1 MRKEAR
7 TLNSENNTRKRVPK
21 PVRRRQKAKRVG
33 SGFVLLILAAV
44 LAIGGTLA
52 YIIANTEEVRNKFT
66 PGEVRCEVVEQWE
79 EPHKVKSDVKIKNT
93 GNTAAY
99 IRATYVVTWQKEDGT
114 VNGKMPVA
122 GTDYTIDVESA
133 KERGWMLIDGY
144 WYYTSP
150 VSAGGETGVL
160 IASCK
165 LAEGAAVPTGYHL
178 SVEIIASAIQ
188 SEPASVVAE
197 KWHVAVDNGEIT
209 GAAASADTTKGA

>member
-1 MRKEAR
+1 M
-7 TLNSENNTRKRVPK
+7 NSENNTRKRVPK

-52 YIIANTEEVRNKFT
+52 YIIANTVSVENKFT
-66 PGEVRCEVVEQWE
+66 PGEVRCEVLEDFD
-79 EPHKVKSDVKIKNT
+79 KITKSNVRIKNT

-99 IRATYVVTWQKEDGT
+99 IRATYVVTWQKDGGT
-114 VNGKMPVA
+114 VNGKMPVV
-122 GTDYTIDVESA
+122 GTDYTIEFAENS
-133 KERGWMLIDGY
+133 GWELIGDY

-150 VSAGGETGVL
+150 VAAGGETGVL

-165 LAEGAAVPTGYHL
+165 LAEGAAVPTGYYL

-197 KWHVAVDNGEIT
+197 KWHVAVDNGKIT

>member
-1 MRKEAR
+1 M
-7 TLNSENNTRKRVPK
+7 NSENNTRKRVPK

-33 SGFVLLILAAV
+33 SGFVLLILAVV

-52 YIIANTEEVRNKFT
+52 YIIANTVSVENKFT
-66 PGEVRCEVVEQWE
+66 PGEVRCEVE
-79 EPHKVKSDVKIKNT
+79 ETFKHNVKSDVKIKNT

-99 IRATYVVTWQKEDGT
+99 IRATYVVTWQKDDGT
-114 VNGKMPVA
+114 VNGKMPVV
-122 GTDYTIDVESA
+122 GTDYTIEFAENS
-133 KERGWMLIDGY
+133 GWKLIGDY

-150 VSAGGETGVL
+150 VAAGGETGVL

-165 LAEGAAVPTGYHL
+165 LAEGAAVSTDYHL

-209 GAAASADTTKGA
+209 GAATSADTTKGA

>member
-1 MRKEAR
+1 M
-7 TLNSENNTRKRVPK
+7 NSENNTRKRVPK

-33 SGFVLLILAAV
+33 SGFVLLILAMV

-52 YIIANTEEVRNKFT
+52 YIIANTVSVENKFT
-66 PGEVRCEVVEQWE
+66 PGEVRCEVE
-79 EPHKVKSDVKIKNT
+79 ETFKNNVKSDVKIKNT

-99 IRATYVVTWQKEDGT
+99 IRATYVVTWQKDDGT
-114 VNGKMPVA
+114 VNGKMPVV
-122 GTDYTIDVESA
+122 GTDYTIEFAENS
-133 KERGWMLIDGY
+133 GWKLIGDY

-150 VSAGGETGVL
+150 VAAGGETGVL

-197 KWHVAVDNGEIT
+197 KWHVAVDNGKIT

>member
-1 MRKEAR
+1 M
-7 TLNSENNTRKRVPK
+7 NSENNTRKRVPK
-21 PVRRRQKAKRVG
+21 PVKRRQKAKRVG
-33 SGFVLLILAAV
+33 SGFVLLILAVV

-52 YIIANTEEVRNKFT
+52 YIIANTEEVKNKFT
-66 PGEVRCEVVEQWE
+66 PGEVRCEVLEDFD
-79 EPHKVKSDVKIKNT
+79 KITKSNVRIKNT

-114 VNGKMPVA
+114 VNGKMPVV
-122 GTDYTIDVESA
+122 GTDYTIEFAENS
-133 KERGWMLIDGY
+133 GWELIGDY
-144 WYYTSP
+144 WYYTST
-150 VSAGGETGVL
+150 VAAGGETGVL

-197 KWHVAVDNGEIT
+197 KWHVAVDNGKIT
-209 GAAASADTTKGA
+209 GAAVSADTTKGA

>member
-1 MRKEAR
+1 M
-7 TLNSENNTRKRVPK
+7 NSENNTRKRVPK
-21 PVRRRQKAKRVG
+21 PVKRRQKAKRVG
-33 SGFVLLILAAV
+33 SGFVLLILAVV

-52 YIIANTEEVRNKFT
+52 YIIANTTPVKNEFT
-66 PGEVRCEVVEQWE
+66 PGEVRCEVE
-79 EPHKVKSDVKIKNT
+79 ETFKHNVKSDVKIKNT

-99 IRATYVVTWQKEDGT
+99 IRATYVVTWQKDDGT
-114 VNGKMPVA
+114 VNGKMPVV
-122 GTDYTIDVESA
+122 GTDYTIVFADNT
-133 KERGWMLIDGY
+133 GWKKIGDY
-144 WYYTSP
+144 WYYTLP
-150 VSAGGETGVL
+150 VLPFEDGVETGETGVL

-197 KWHVAVDNGEIT
+197 KWHVAVDNGKIT

>member
-1 MRKEAR
+1 M
-7 TLNSENNTRKRVPK
+7 NSENNTRKRVPK

-33 SGFVLLILAAV
+33 SGFVLLILAVV

-52 YIIANTEEVRNKFT
+52 YIIANTVSVENKFT
-66 PGEVRCEVVEQWE
+66 PGEVRCEVE
-79 EPHKVKSDVKIKNT
+79 ETFKNNVKSDVKIKNT

-99 IRATYVVTWQKEDGT
+99 IRATYVVTWQKDDGT
-114 VNGKMPVA
+114 VNGKMPVV
-122 GTDYTIDVESA
+122 GTDYTIVFAENS
-133 KERGWMLIDGY
+133 GWKLIGDY

-150 VSAGGETGVL
+150 VAAGGETGVL

-197 KWHVAVDNGEIT
+197 KWHVAVDNGKIT

>member
-1 MRKEAR
+1 M
-7 TLNSENNTRKRVPK
+7 NSENNTRKRVPK
-21 PVRRRQKAKRVG
+21 PVKRRQKAKRVG
-33 SGFVLLILAAV
+33 SGFVLLILAMV

-52 YIIANTEEVRNKFT
+52 YIIANTASVENKFT
-66 PGEVRCEVVEQWE
+66 PGEVRCEVE
-79 EPHKVKSDVKIKNT
+79 ETFKNNVKSDVKIKNT

-99 IRATYVVTWQKEDGT
+99 IRATYVVTWQKDDGT
-114 VNGKMPVA
+114 VNGKMPVV
-122 GTDYTIDVESA
+122 GTDYTIEFAENS
-133 KERGWMLIDGY
+133 GWKLIGDY

-150 VSAGGETGVL
+150 VAAGGETGVL

>member
-1 MRKEAR
+1 M
-7 TLNSENNTRKRVPK
+7 NSENNTRKRVPK
-21 PVRRRQKAKRVG
+21 PVKRRQKAKRVG

-52 YIIANTEEVRNKFT
+52 YIIANTVSVENKFT
-66 PGEVRCEVVEQWE
+66 PGEVRCEVLEDFD
-79 EPHKVKSDVKIKNT
+79 KIFDKITKSNVRIKNT

-114 VNGKMPVA
+114 VNGKMPVV
-122 GTDYTIDVESA
+122 GTDYTIEFAENS
-133 KERGWMLIDGY
+133 GWELIGDY

-150 VSAGGETGVL
+150 VAAGGETGVL

-165 LAEGAAVPTGYHL
+165 LAEGAAVPKGYHL

>member
-1 MRKEAR
+1 M
-7 TLNSENNTRKRVPK
+7 NSENNTRKRVPK
-21 PVRRRQKAKRVG
+21 PVKRRQKAKRIG

-52 YIIANTEEVRNKFT
+52 YIIANTASVKNEFT
-66 PGEVRCEVVEQWE
+66 PGEVRCEVLEDFD
-79 EPHKVKSDVKIKNT
+79 KITKSDVRIKNT

-99 IRATYVVTWQKEDGT
+99 IRATYVVTWQKDDGT
-114 VNGKMPVA
+114 VNAKKPVEN
-122 GTDYTIDVESA
+122 TDYTIEFAENS
-133 KERGWMLIDGY
+133 GWTKIDNY

-150 VSAGGETGVL
+150 VAADGETGVL
-160 IASCK
+160 ITSCK

-197 KWHVAVDNGEIT
+197 KWNVQVNGGIIA
-209 GAAASADTTKGA
+209 GKGA

>member
-1 MRKEAR
+1 M
-7 TLNSENNTRKRVPK
+7 NSENNTRKRVPK
-21 PVRRRQKAKRVG
+21 PVKRRQKAKRVG
-33 SGFVLLILAAV
+33 SGFVLLILAMV

-52 YIIANTEEVRNKFT
+52 YIIANTVSVENKFT
-66 PGEVRCEVVEQWE
+66 PGEVRCEVLEDFD
-79 EPHKVKSDVKIKNT
+79 KIFDKITKSNVRIKNT

-99 IRATYVVTWQKEDGT
+99 IRATYVVTWQKDDGT
-114 VNGKMPVA
+114 VNGKMPVV
-122 GTDYTIDVESA
+122 GTDYTIEFAENS
-133 KERGWMLIDGY
+133 GWELIGDY

-150 VSAGGETGVL
+150 VAAGGETGVL

-209 GAAASADTTKGA
+209 GAATSADTTKGA

>member
-1 MRKEAR
+1 M
-7 TLNSENNTRKRVPK
+7 NSENNTRKRVPK

-150 VSAGGETGVL
+150 VAPEGVTDVL
-160 IASCK
+160 IASCE
-165 LAEGAAVPTGYHL
+165 LAENAEAPEGGYHL

-188 SEPASVVAE
+188 SEPKSVVAE
-197 KWHVAVDNGEIT
+197 KWGVTVDGKGIIT

>member
-1 MRKEAR
+1 M
-7 TLNSENNTRKRVPK
+7 NSENNTRKRVPK
-21 PVRRRQKAKRVG
+21 PVKRRQKAKRVG
-33 SGFVLLILAAV
+33 SGFVLLILAVV

-52 YIIANTEEVRNKFT
+52 YIIANTVSVENKFT
-66 PGEVRCEVVEQWE
+66 PGEVRCEVLEDFD
-79 EPHKVKSDVKIKNT
+79 KIFDKITKSNVRIKNT

-99 IRATYVVTWQKEDGT
+99 IRATYVVTWQKDDGT
-114 VNGKMPVA
+114 VNGKMPVV
-122 GTDYTIDVESA
+122 GTDYTIEFAENS
-133 KERGWMLIDGY
+133 GWKLIGDY

-150 VSAGGETGVL
+150 VAAGGETGVL

-165 LAEGAAVPTGYHL
+165 LAEGTAVPTGYHL

-197 KWHVAVDNGEIT
+197 KWHVAVDNGKIT

>member
-1 MRKEAR
+1 M
-7 TLNSENNTRKRVPK
+7 NSENNTRKRVPK

-52 YIIANTEEVRNKFT
+52 YIIANTVSVENKFT
-66 PGEVRCEVVEQWE
+66 PGEVRCEVLEDFD
-79 EPHKVKSDVKIKNT
+79 KITKSNVRIKNT

-150 VSAGGETGVL
+150 VAPEGVTDVL
-160 IASCK
+160 IASCE
-165 LAEGAAVPTGYHL
+165 LAENAEAPEGGYHL

-188 SEPASVVAE
+188 SEPKSVVAE
-197 KWHVAVDNGEIT
+197 KWGVTVDGKGIIT

>member
-1 MRKEAR
+1 M
-7 TLNSENNTRKRVPK
+7 NSENNTRKRVPK
-21 PVRRRQKAKRVG
+21 PVKRRQKAKRVG
-33 SGFVLLILAAV
+33 SGFVLLILAVV

-52 YIIANTEEVRNKFT
+52 YIIANTEEVKNKFT
-66 PGEVRCEVVEQWE
+66 PGEVRCEVLED
-79 EPHKVKSDVKIKNT
+79 PFDKITKSNVRIKNT

-99 IRATYVVTWQKEDGT
+99 IRATYVVTWQKDDGT
-114 VNGKMPVA
+114 VNGKMPVV
-122 GTDYTIDVESA
+122 GTDYTIVFADNT
-133 KERGWMLIDGY
+133 GWKKIGDY
-144 WYYTSP
+144 WYYTLP
-150 VSAGGETGVL
+150 VLPFEDGVETGETGVL

-197 KWHVAVDNGEIT
+197 KWHVAVDNGKIT

>member
-1 MRKEAR
+1 M
-7 TLNSENNTRKRVPK
+7 NSENNTRKRVPK
-21 PVRRRQKAKRVG
+21 PVKRRQKAKRVG
-33 SGFVLLILAAV
+33 SGFVLLILAVV

-52 YIIANTEEVRNKFT
+52 YIIANTASVEKKFT
-66 PGEVRCEVVEQWE
+66 PGEVRCEVE
-79 EPHKVKSDVKIKNT
+79 ETFKDNVKSDVKIKNT

-99 IRATYVVTWQKEDGT
+99 IRATYVVTWQKDDGT
-114 VNGKMPVA
+114 VNGKMPVV
-122 GTDYTIDVESA
+122 GTDYTIEFAENS
-133 KERGWMLIDGY
+133 GWKLIGDY

-150 VSAGGETGVL
+150 VAAGGETGVL

-165 LAEGAAVPTGYHL
+165 LAEGTAVPTGYHL

-197 KWHVAVDNGEIT
+197 KWHVAVDNGKIT

>member
-1 MRKEAR
+1 M
-7 TLNSENNTRKRVPK
+7 NSENNTRKRVPK
-21 PVRRRQKAKRVG
+21 PVKRRQKAKRVG
-33 SGFVLLILAAV
+33 SGFVLLILAVV

-52 YIIANTEEVRNKFT
+52 YIIANTVSVENKFT
-66 PGEVRCEVVEQWE
+66 PGEVRCEVLED
-79 EPHKVKSDVKIKNT
+79 PFDKITKSNVRIKNT

-99 IRATYVVTWQKEDGT
+99 IRATYVVTWQKDDGT
-114 VNGKMPVA
+114 VNGKMPVV
-122 GTDYTIDVESA
+122 GTDYTIVFADNT
-133 KERGWMLIDGY
+133 GWELIGDY

-150 VSAGGETGVL
+150 VAAGGETGVL

-197 KWHVAVDNGEIT
+197 KWHVAVDNGKIT

>member
-1 MRKEAR
+1 M
-7 TLNSENNTRKRVPK
+7 NSENNTRKRVPK
-21 PVRRRQKAKRVG
+21 PVKRRQKAKRVG
-33 SGFVLLILAAV
+33 SGFVLLILAVV

-52 YIIANTEEVRNKFT
+52 YIIANTEEVKNKFT
-66 PGEVRCEVVEQWE
+66 PGEVSCEVVEQWE
-79 EPHKVKSDVKIKNT
+79 KPYKVKSDVKIKNT

-99 IRATYVVTWQKEDGT
+99 IRATYVVTWQKDGGT
-114 VNGKMPVA
+114 VNAKQPVE
-122 GTDYTIDVESA
+122 GTDYTIEFTKDS
-133 KERGWMLIDGY
+133 GWEKIGDY

-150 VSAGGETGVL
+150 VAAGGETGVL

-188 SEPASVVAE
+188 SEPKSVVAE
-197 KWHVAVDNGEIT
+197 KWGVTVDGKGIIT

>member
-1 MRKEAR
+1 M
-7 TLNSENNTRKRVPK
+7 NSENNTRKRVPK
-21 PVRRRQKAKRVG
+21 PVKRRQKAKRVG
-33 SGFVLLILAAV
+33 SGFVLLILAVV

-52 YIIANTEEVRNKFT
+52 YIIANTEEVKNKFT
-66 PGEVRCEVVEQWE
+66 PGEVRCEVE
-79 EPHKVKSDVKIKNT
+79 ETFKDNVKSDVKIKNT

-99 IRATYVVTWQKEDGT
+99 IRATYVVTWQKDDGT
-114 VNGKMPVA
+114 VNGKMPVV
-122 GTDYTIDVESA
+122 GTDYTIVFADNT
-133 KERGWMLIDGY
+133 GWKKIGDY

-150 VSAGGETGVL
+150 VAAGGETGVL
-160 IASCK
+160 IDSCK

>member
-1 MRKEAR
+1 M
-7 TLNSENNTRKRVPK
+7 NSENNTRKRVPK

-33 SGFVLLILAAV
+33 SGFVLLILAVV

-52 YIIANTEEVRNKFT
+52 YIIANTVSVENKFT
-66 PGEVRCEVVEQWE
+66 PGEVRCEVE
-79 EPHKVKSDVKIKNT
+79 ETFKNNVKSDVKIKNT

-99 IRATYVVTWQKEDGT
+99 IRATYVVTWQKDDGT
-114 VNGKMPVA
+114 VNGKMPVV
-122 GTDYTIDVESA
+122 GTDYTIEFAENS
-133 KERGWMLIDGY
+133 GWKLIGDY

-150 VSAGGETGVL
+150 VAAGGETGVL

-165 LAEGAAVPTGYHL
+165 LAEGTAVPTGYHL

-197 KWHVAVDNGEIT
+197 KWHVAVDNGKIT

>member
-1 MRKEAR
+1 M
-7 TLNSENNTRKRVPK
+7 NSENNTRKRVPK
-21 PVRRRQKAKRVG
+21 PVKRRQKAKRVG
-33 SGFVLLILAAV
+33 SGFVLLILAVV

-52 YIIANTEEVRNKFT
+52 YIIANTASVENKFT
-66 PGEVRCEVVEQWE
+66 PGEVRCEVVEQFE
-79 EPHKVKSDVKIKNT
+79 KPHKVKSDVKIKNT

-122 GTDYTIDVESA
+122 GTDYTIEFA
-133 KERGWMLIDGY
+133 ENTGWELIGDY

-150 VSAGGETGVL
+150 VAAGGETGVL

-165 LAEGAAVPTGYHL
+165 LAEGAAVPKDYHL

-188 SEPASVVAE
+188 SEPKSVVAE
-197 KWHVAVDNGEIT
+197 KWKVNVVDGKI
-209 GAAASADTTKGA
+209 AAKGA

>member
-1 MRKEAR
+1 M
-7 TLNSENNTRKRVPK
+7 NSENNTRKRVPK
-21 PVRRRQKAKRVG
+21 PVKRRQKAKRVG

-52 YIIANTEEVRNKFT
+52 YIIANTASVENEFT
-66 PGEVRCEVVEQWE
+66 PGEVRCEVE
-79 EPHKVKSDVKIKNT
+79 ETFKHNVKSDVKIKNT

-99 IRATYVVTWQKEDGT
+99 IRATYVVTWQNDDGT
-114 VNGKMPVA
+114 VNGKMPVV
-122 GTDYTIDVESA
+122 GTDYTIEFAENS
-133 KERGWMLIDGY
+133 GWKLIGDY

-150 VSAGGETGVL
+150 VAAGGETGVL

-209 GAAASADTTKGA
+209 GAATSADTTKGA

>member
-1 MRKEAR
+1 M
-7 TLNSENNTRKRVPK
+7 NSENNTRKRVPK

-33 SGFVLLILAAV
+33 SGFVLLILAVV

-133 KERGWMLIDGY
+133 KERGWMLIDDY

>member
-1 MRKEAR
+1 M
-7 TLNSENNTRKRVPK
+7 NSENNTRKRVPK
-21 PVRRRQKAKRVG
+21 PVKRRQKAKRVG
-33 SGFVLLILAAV
+33 SGFVLLILAVV

-52 YIIANTEEVRNKFT
+52 YIIANTASVENKFT
-66 PGEVRCEVVEQWE
+66 PGEVRCEVLED
-79 EPHKVKSDVKIKNT
+79 PFDKITKSNVRIKNT

-99 IRATYVVTWQKEDGT
+99 IRATYVVTWQKDDGT
-114 VNGKMPVA
+114 VNGKMPVE
-122 GTDYTIDVESA
+122 GTDYTIVFAENS
-133 KERGWMLIDGY
+133 GWKLIGDY

-150 VSAGGETGVL
+150 VAAGGETGVL
-160 IASCK
+160 IDSCK

-197 KWHVAVDNGEIT
+197 KWHVAVDNGKIT

>member
-1 MRKEAR
+1 M
-7 TLNSENNTRKRVPK
+7 NSENNTRKRVPK
-21 PVRRRQKAKRVG
+21 PVKRRQKAKRAG
-33 SGFVLLILAAV
+33 SGFVLLILAMV

-52 YIIANTEEVRNKFT
+52 YIIANTASVENKFT
-66 PGEVRCEVVEQWE
+66 PGEVRCEVE
-79 EPHKVKSDVKIKNT
+79 ETFKNNVKSDVKIKNT

-114 VNGKMPVA
+114 VNGKMPVV
-122 GTDYTIDVESA
+122 GTDYTIVFADNT
-133 KERGWMLIDGY
+133 GWKKIGDY

-150 VSAGGETGVL
+150 VAAGGETGVL

-197 KWHVAVDNGEIT
+197 KWHVAVDNGKIT

>member
-1 MRKEAR
+1 M
-7 TLNSENNTRKRVPK
+7 NSENNTRKRVPK
-21 PVRRRQKAKRVG
+21 PVKRRQKAKRVG

-52 YIIANTEEVRNKFT
+52 YIIANTASVENEFT
-66 PGEVRCEVVEQWE
+66 PGEVRCEVE
-79 EPHKVKSDVKIKNT
+79 ETFKHNVKSDVKIKNT

-99 IRATYVVTWQKEDGT
+99 IRATYVVTWQNDDGT
-114 VNGKMPVA
+114 VNGKMPVV
-122 GTDYTIDVESA
+122 GTDYTIEFAENS
-133 KERGWMLIDGY
+133 GWKLIGDY

-150 VSAGGETGVL
+150 VAAGGETGVL

>member
-1 MRKEAR
+1 M
-7 TLNSENNTRKRVPK
+7 NSENNTRKRVPK
-21 PVRRRQKAKRVG
+21 PVKRRQKAKRIG
-33 SGFVLLILAAV
+33 SGFVLLILAV
-44 LAIGGTLA
+44 ILAIGGTLA
-52 YIIANTEEVRNKFT
+52 YIIANTVSVENKFT
-66 PGEVRCEVVEQWE
+66 PGEVRCEVE
-79 EPHKVKSDVKIKNT
+79 ETFKNNVKSDVKIKNT

-99 IRATYVVTWQKEDGT
+99 IRATYVVTWQKDDGT
-114 VNGKMPVA
+114 VNGKMPVV
-122 GTDYTIDVESA
+122 GTDYTIEFAENS
-133 KERGWMLIDGY
+133 GWKLIGDY

-150 VSAGGETGVL
+150 VAAGGETGVL

>member
-1 MRKEAR
+1 M
-7 TLNSENNTRKRVPK
+7 NSENNTRKRVPK

-52 YIIANTEEVRNKFT
+52 YIIANTVSVENKFT
-66 PGEVRCEVVEQWE
+66 PGEVRCEVLEDFD
-79 EPHKVKSDVKIKNT
+79 KIFDKITKSNVRIKNT

-99 IRATYVVTWQKEDGT
+99 IRATYVVTWQKDDGT
-114 VNGKMPVA
+114 VNGKMPVV
-122 GTDYTIDVESA
+122 GTDYTIEFAENS
-133 KERGWMLIDGY
+133 GWKLIGDY

-150 VSAGGETGVL
+150 VAAGGETGVL

-165 LAEGAAVPTGYHL
+165 LAEGTAVPTGYHL

-197 KWHVAVDNGEIT
+197 KWHVAVDNGKIT

>member
-1 MRKEAR
+1 M
-7 TLNSENNTRKRVPK
+7 NSENNTRKRVPK
-21 PVRRRQKAKRVG
+21 PVKRRQKAKRVG
-33 SGFVLLILAAV
+33 SGFVLLILAVV

-52 YIIANTEEVRNKFT
+52 YIIANTVSVENKFT
-66 PGEVRCEVVEQWE
+66 PGEVRCEVLEDFD
-79 EPHKVKSDVKIKNT
+79 KIFDKITKSNVRIKNT

-99 IRATYVVTWQKEDGT
+99 IRATYVVTWQKDDGT
-114 VNGKMPVA
+114 VNGKMPVV
-122 GTDYTIDVESA
+122 GTDYTIEFAENS
-133 KERGWMLIDGY
+133 GWKLIGDY

-150 VSAGGETGVL
+150 VAAGGETGVL

-197 KWHVAVDNGEIT
+197 KWHVAVDNGKIT

>member
-1 MRKEAR
+1 M
-7 TLNSENNTRKRVPK
+7 NSENNTRKRVPK
-21 PVRRRQKAKRVG
+21 PVKRRQKAKRVG
-33 SGFVLLILAAV
+33 SGFVLLILAVV

-52 YIIANTEEVRNKFT
+52 YIIANTASVENKFT
-66 PGEVRCEVVEQWE
+66 PGEVRCEVE
-79 EPHKVKSDVKIKNT
+79 ETFKDNVKSDVKIKNT

-99 IRATYVVTWQKEDGT
+99 IRATYVVTWQKDDGT
-114 VNGKMPVA
+114 VNGKMPVV
-122 GTDYTIDVESA
+122 GTDYTIVFADNT
-133 KERGWMLIDGY
+133 GWELIGDY

-150 VSAGGETGVL
+150 VAAGGETGVL

-197 KWHVAVDNGEIT
+197 KWHVAVDNGKIT

>member
-1 MRKEAR
+1 M
-7 TLNSENNTRKRVPK
+7 NSENNTRKRVPK
-21 PVRRRQKAKRVG
+21 PVKRRQKAKRVG
-33 SGFVLLILAAV
+33 SGFVLLILAVV

-52 YIIANTEEVRNKFT
+52 YIIANTVSVENKFT
-66 PGEVRCEVVEQWE
+66 PGEVRCEVLEDFD
-79 EPHKVKSDVKIKNT
+79 KITNFDKITKSNVRIKNT

-114 VNGKMPVA
+114 VNGKMPVV
-122 GTDYTIDVESA
+122 GTDYTIEFAENS
-133 KERGWMLIDGY
+133 GWKLIGDY

-150 VSAGGETGVL
+150 VAAGGETGVL

-197 KWHVAVDNGEIT
+197 KWHVAVDNGKIT

>member
-1 MRKEAR
+1 M
-7 TLNSENNTRKRVPK
+7 NSENNTRKRVPK

-52 YIIANTEEVRNKFT
+52 YIIANTVSVENKFT
-66 PGEVRCEVVEQWE
+66 PGEVRWVLEDFD
-79 EPHKVKSDVKIKNT
+79 KITKSNVRIKNT

-99 IRATYVVTWQKEDGT
+99 IRATYVVTWQKDDGT
-114 VNGKMPVA
+114 VNGKMPVL
-122 GTDYTIDVESA
+122 GTDYTIVFADNT
-133 KERGWMLIDGY
+133 GWNKIGDY

-150 VSAGGETGVL
+150 VAAGGETGVL

-197 KWHVAVDNGEIT
+197 KWHVAVDNGKIT

>member
-1 MRKEAR
+1 M
-7 TLNSENNTRKRVPK
+7 NSENNTRKRVPK

-33 SGFVLLILAAV
+33 SGFVLLILA
-44 LAIGGTLA
+44 IGGTLA
-52 YIIANTEEVRNKFT
+52 YIIVNTVSVENKFT
-66 PGEVRCEVVEQWE
+66 PGEVRCEVLEDFD
-79 EPHKVKSDVKIKNT
+79 KITKSNVRIKNT

-99 IRATYVVTWQKEDGT
+99 IRATYVVTWQKDDGT
-114 VNGKMPVA
+114 VNGKMPVV
-122 GTDYTIDVESA
+122 GTDYTIVFADNT
-133 KERGWMLIDGY
+133 GWNKIGDY

-150 VSAGGETGVL
+150 VAAGGETGVL

-197 KWHVAVDNGEIT
+197 KWHVAVDNGKIT
-209 GAAASADTTKGA
+209 GAAVSADTTKGA

>member
-1 MRKEAR
+1 M
-7 TLNSENNTRKRVPK
+7 NSENNTRKRVPK

-52 YIIANTEEVRNKFT
+52 YIIANTVSVENKFT
-66 PGEVRCEVVEQWE
+66 PGEVRCEVE
-79 EPHKVKSDVKIKNT
+79 ETFKNNVKSDVKIKNT

-99 IRATYVVTWQKEDGT
+99 IRATYVVTWQKDDGT
-114 VNGKMPVA
+114 VNGKMPVV
-122 GTDYTIDVESA
+122 GTDYTIEFAENS
-133 KERGWMLIDGY
+133 GWKLIGDY

-150 VSAGGETGVL
+150 VAAGGETGVL

-197 KWHVAVDNGEIT
+197 KWHVAVDNGKIT

>member
-1 MRKEAR
+1 M
-7 TLNSENNTRKRVPK
+7 NSENNTRKRVPK

-33 SGFVLLILAAV
+33 SGFVLLILAVV

-52 YIIANTEEVRNKFT
+52 YIIANTVSVENKFT
-66 PGEVRCEVVEQWE
+66 PGEVRCEVLEDFD
-79 EPHKVKSDVKIKNT
+79 KIFDKITKSNVRIKNT

-114 VNGKMPVA
+114 VNGKMPVV
-122 GTDYTIDVESA
+122 GTDYTIEFAENS
-133 KERGWMLIDGY
+133 GWKLIGDY

-150 VSAGGETGVL
+150 VAAGGETGVL